1 MKKIIVAALSVILGT
16 FGYTVVD
23 QAIEDRVANLE
34 AKVSI
39 QQSIIDEFNIDD
51 YDLRLASDMPVGT
64 KMLCIPSEPTVYTL
78 ENGIEVQIDS
88 FTNTVVEHRELGKP
102 GIVGYNN
109 DLQYA
114 ESLFQ
119 TEIKGKTDPSYAGKY
134 IEFRFVINTEGLTY
148 VIDDVINSDG
158 TFCVKQNPKGFAQEF
173 VSEIRQI
180 NIKNYS
186 LTHTTTRFY
195 TTTTKSSY
203 TTTHIYP
210 TSTAYYPTTSV
221 YPVSTAPNY
230 STTAYYPIS
239 TTTNIYETTQTSTSS
254 NYIINS
260 GYCGDYATWTLYNNG
275 DFIINGTGKMY
286 DFSGANLAPWYN
298 NRSSIKHVIINS
310 GITSVGEFSFYNC
323 SQITEVVLPEGLL
336 NIGYS
341 AFFECFKLTNINL
354 PSTLTSI
361 GMVAFQY
368 SNIRSIVIPSSVTS
382 VSFNSFKDCYN
393 LSSVQIENGVKYI
406 SDGAF
411 YGCKSLNNVTIP
423 ESVISIGDDAFSGC
437 TSLNNIKIGN
447 NVESIGNN
455 AFYNCTNLT
464 DVYIGVSLKSVGKMA
479 FASCGN
485 IKDVYYSGTNEQW
498 DTISFADGNARLT
511 DATIHFE
518 N

>member
-1 MKKIIVAALSVILGT
+1 MKKFIVAALSVILGT

-23 QAIEDRVANLE
+23 QAMEDRVANLE

-39 QQSIIDEFNIDD
+39 QQSIIDEMNIDD
-51 YDLRLASDMPVGT
+51 ADLRLASDMPIGST
-64 KMLCIPSEPTVYTL
+64 MLCIPSEPTVYTL

-102 GIVGYNN
+102 GVVGYNN
-109 DLQYA
+109 ELQYA

-119 TEIKGKTDPSYAGKY
+119 TEIRGKTDPSYAGKY

-158 TFCVKQNPKGFAQEF
+158 SFCVKQTPKGFAQEF

-180 NIKNYS
+180 KIKNYS
-186 LTHTTTRFY
+186 SINTTTGFY
-195 TTTTKSSY
+195 TTTIKSHL
-203 TTTHIYP
+203 TTTHVSP
-210 TSTAYYPTTSV
+210 TSTTYYPTTSI
-221 YPVSTAPNY
+221 YPLSTTHIN
-230 STTAYYPIS
+230 TTAYYPIS
-239 TTTNIYETTQTSTSS
+239 TTTTIYETTQTSS
-254 NYIINS
+254 NYVINS
-260 GYCGDYATWTLYNNG
+260 GYCGDYATWTLHNNG
-275 DFIINGTGKMY
+275 DFVINGNGKMY

-298 NRSSIKHVIINS
+298 NKSSIKRVIINE

-323 SQITEVVLPEGLL
+323 NQINEVILPEGLL
-336 NIGYS
+336 NIEYA
-341 AFFECFKLTNINL
+341 AFHSCNNLTKINF

-361 GMVAFQY
+361 GNSAFY
-368 SNIRSIVIPSSVTS
+368 RNNIKNITIPSSVTTIS
-382 VSFNSFKDCYN
+382 HNAFMECYN
-393 LSSVQIENGVKYI
+393 LSSITIENGVKNI
-406 SDGAF
+406 SSCAF
-411 YGCKSLNNVTIP
+411 LNCAGLKNVVIP
-423 ESVISIGDDAFSGC
+423 DSVISIGGDAFSGC

-447 NVESIGNN
+447 GVTSIGNN
-455 AFYNCTNLT
+455 AFYNCTNLAE
-464 DVYIGVSLKSVGKMA
+464 VYIGASLESVGKMA

-485 IKDVYYSGTNEQW
+485 IKNVYYSGTNEQW

>member
-64 KMLCIPSEPTVYTL
+64 KMLCIPSEPTAYTL

-114 ESLFQ
+114 KSLFQ
-119 TEIKGKTDPSYAGKY
+119 TEIRGKTDPSYAGKY
-134 IEFRFVINTEGLTY
+134 IEFKFVINTEGLTY

-186 LTHTTTRFY
+186 STHTTTRFY

-203 TTTHIYP
+203 TTTHFYP

-221 YPVSTAPNY
+221 YPISTTPNY

-298 NRSSIKHVIINS
+298 NNSEIKRVIINE

-323 SQITEVVLPEGLL
+323 YQLNEVILPEGLL
-336 NIGYS
+336 NIEYA
-341 AFFECFKLTNINL
+341 AFHSCNNLTKIDL
-354 PSTLTSI
+354 PSTIISI
-361 GMVAFQY
+361 GNSAFY
-368 SNIRSIVIPSSVTS
+368 RNNIRNITIPSSVTTIS
-382 VSFNSFKDCYN
+382 HNAFMECYN
-393 LSSVQIENGVKYI
+393 LSSVTIENGVKNI
-406 SDGAF
+406 SSCAF
-411 YGCKSLNNVTIP
+411 LNCTGLNNVIIP
-423 ESVISIGDDAFSGC
+423 DSVTSIGGDAFSGC

-498 DTISFADGNARLT
+498 DTISFADGNARLI